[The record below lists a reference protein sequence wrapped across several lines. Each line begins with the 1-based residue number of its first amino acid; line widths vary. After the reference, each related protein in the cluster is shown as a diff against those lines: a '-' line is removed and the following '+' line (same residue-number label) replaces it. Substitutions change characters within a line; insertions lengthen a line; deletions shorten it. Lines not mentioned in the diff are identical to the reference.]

1 MVDIALK
8 DFDRPTVI
16 IRVNKLYHAG
26 ISPDELYDITRAYW
40 RTNRTRAQQCDVV
53 LCAYHGEVKEV
64 YLADEWLSGDQIKT
78 KQNSYRPESYGFNGK
93 VAPAAIR
100 NKFLGGSVKKLFKH
114 GDRTP
119 VRVFN
124 LPQ

>member
-1 MVDIALK
+1 MTDITLK
-8 DFDRPTVI
+8 DFDCPTVI

-40 RTNRTRAQQCDVV
+40 KTNRARAERCDIV
-53 LCAYHGEVKEV
+53 LCAYQGEIKEV
-64 YLADEWLSGDQIKT
+64 YLADEWLSGDRIKT
-78 KQNSYRPESYGFNGK
+78 KHNTYRAGSYGFNGR

-124 LPQ
+124 LP